1 MENTIFELLNLKF
14 QEKEAKEFL
23 AEISFFA
30 EKHSKGKRVTGRITG
45 GQMVKRPQKT
55 LQEQYQPEVP
65 VRKANAL
72 PEGTEREDT
81 NEYEEITIPGVK
93 QRKVE
98 EIAVKITEFEE
109 WIRPTFKGY
118 KQLNRIQSIVFPI
131 AFKSNENV
139 LVCAP
144 TGRLVI

>member
-1 MENTIFELLNLKF
+1 MKNPVFDLLNLEF
-14 QEKEAKEFL
+14 QEKAAKEFL
-23 AEISFFA
+23 SEIAFFT
-30 EKHSKGKRVTGRITG
+30 EKNAKATRITGRITG
-45 GQMVKRPQKT
+45 NQYVERPEKNAQ
-55 LQEQYQPEVP
+55 QQYQQTVTS
-65 VRKANAL
+65 KANAL

-93 QRKVE
+93 KRQVE
-98 EIAVKITEFEE
+98 EVAVKITEFEE

-144 TGRLVI
+144 TGN